1 MAEPSG
7 YLVQSSEGA
16 PAVDEVAAEIARRG
30 YRAFVSGDQMDET
43 LAPESLRVAVQI
55 GMEHLARLG
64 GAETGDWATAEQM
77 NRGLLVILRERDR
90 FGTGQHP

>member
-1 MAEPSG
+1 
-7 YLVQSSEGA
+7 
-16 PAVDEVAAEIARRG
+16 
-30 YRAFVSGDQMDET
+30 
-43 LAPESLRVAVQI
+43 VQI